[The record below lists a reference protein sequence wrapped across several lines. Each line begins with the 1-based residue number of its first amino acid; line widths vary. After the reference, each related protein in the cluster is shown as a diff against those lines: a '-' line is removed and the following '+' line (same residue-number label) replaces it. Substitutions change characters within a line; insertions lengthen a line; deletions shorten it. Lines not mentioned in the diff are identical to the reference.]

1 MRQEPDDFEPFDEP
15 PSKSELKRQMQA
27 LQVLGQE
34 LTELPAS
41 RIKALD
47 IPESLRDAL
56 KEYERTR
63 SHEGRRRQLQF
74 IGKLMRQTDPAPLR
88 EAVAA
93 YKLGSAKETLALHEA
108 EHWRDRLMSDD
119 NALTIWLQAHPST
132 DVQHLRSLLRSAR
145 KDAQQLTEAGMPRH
159 GKAYRELFQWVKA
172 ALNSAKAAN
181 ADSDAEPDADTDE
194 DEYL

>member
-27 LQVLGQE
+27 LQVLGQA

-56 KEYERTR
+56 KEFERVR
-63 SHEGRRRQLQF
+63 SHEGRRRHLQL
-74 IGKLMRQTDPAPLR
+74 IGKLMRQTDPEPLK

-108 EHWRDRLMSDD
+108 EHWRERLMSDD
-119 NALTIWLQAHPST
+119 NALTVWLQAHPST

-145 KDAQQLTEAGMPRH
+145 KDALQLTEAGMPRH

-172 ALNSAKAAN
+172 ALQSSKATE
-181 ADSDAEPDADTDE
+181 SDVNDE
-194 DEYL
+194 HDDDE

>member
-27 LQVLGQE
+27 LQELGKE

-41 RIKALD
+41 RIKGLD
-47 IPESLRDAL
+47 IPENLRDAL
-56 KEYERTR
+56 NEYERTR
-63 SHEGRRRQLQF
+63 SHEGRRRHLQL
-74 IGKLMRQTDPAPLR
+74 IGKLMRYTDPAPLR

-93 YKLGSAKETLALHEA
+93 YKLGSAKDTLTLHEA
-108 EHWRDRLMSDD
+108 EHWRDRLMGDD
-119 NALTIWLQAHPST
+119 NALTVWLQAHPST

-145 KDAQQLTEAGMPRH
+145 KDALQLTEAGMPRH

-172 ALNSAKAAN
+172 ALNSANAAT
-181 ADSDAEPDADTDE
+181 ADPDADTDD
-194 DEYL
+194 DEHL

>member
-34 LTELPAS
+34 LAELPAS

-56 KEYERTR
+56 NEFERIR
-63 SHEGRRRQLQF
+63 SHEGRRRHLQL
-74 IGKLMRQTDPAPLR
+74 IGKLMRYTEPEPLR

-93 YKLGSAKETLALHEA
+93 YKLGSAKETLALHQA
-108 EHWRDRLMSDD
+108 EHWRDRLMGDD
-119 NALTIWLQAHPST
+119 NALTVWLQAHPST
-132 DVQHLRSLLRSAR
+132 DVQHLRSLLRAAR

-159 GKAYRELFQWVKA
+159 GKAYRELFQLVKA
-172 ALNSAKAAN
+172 ALNGAKAAN
-181 ADSDAEPDADTDE
+181 TPAELDTD
-194 DEYL
+194 DDDNDD